1 MVSGLLQLASEKM
14 RQVTAATSPA
24 PTAAA
29 SSLYASTDSS
39 ACNAMGRCFTPY
51 GCDLHVAG
59 LQCTRLPLVP
69 REGSGREVPGRE
81 DCTATRWPVSDD
93 GRFALLPETNSSSS
107 SSNAT
112 DAALAAAL
120 NWLSCSAHYCCG
132 LQVTPNSSGT
142 LADGRSIAAAAVE
155 TSVAAF
161 SGPDTRNTSSNNARD
176 EQVRWVHGW
185 LGPTY
190 FEATADTLP

>member
-1 MVSGLLQLASEKM
+1 V
-14 RQVTAATSPA
+14 
-24 PTAAA
+24 
-29 SSLYASTDSS
+29 STDSS
-39 ACNAMGRCFTPY
+39 ACDAMGHLFTNS
-51 GCDLHVAG
+51 GCDLHVVG

-69 REGSGREVPGRE
+69 RKGSGREVPGRE

-93 GRFALLPETNSSSS
+93 SRFAPLPDTNSSSN
-107 SSNAT
+107 SNAT

-161 SGPDTRNTSSNNARD
+161 SGPDNRNTSSNNARD
-176 EQVRWVHGW
+176 EQVRWVCGW
-185 LGPTY
+185 LGLVAW
-190 FEATADTLP
+190 FLALADTLP